1 MLRRLLEFEVPEI
14 YNGQVEI
21 KSIAREAGYRSKV
34 AVAALQEGIDPVGAC
49 VGMRGVRIQN
59 IVKELHEEK
68 IDVIEWN
75 SNSEIF
81 IAKALSPARVS
92 GVYLEED
99 PDTGRTA
106 VVIVPD
112 DQLSL
117 AIGREGQNARLAAKL
132 TGWRIDIKS
141 VTEAVQEAL
150 ENLDKPPL
158 KDLQRQNGDMIAEV
172 QRIVEKRA
180 ANRAVMPE
188 EFATLGRFA
197 DIAHRRHMATREQ
210 ARQTRLAEINAIK
223 KTLPPRMFQMP
234 IESLD
239 LPDNI
244 LEVLQP
250 LGNIGEIMWRFL
262 MDEGRLRGMLTG
274 LPPDS
279 MPLLQSALE
288 RLVVPEDEI
297 LPEGEEALAAEA
309 VAEAAG
315 DAQAEPRDAFAD
327 TQEEGLPG
335 DAGKPGARK
344 EFRPVAV
351 EAVAFDD
358 DEEVDLS
365 QPGKGKKKG
374 KNKGR
379 QLVFD
384 EKSGGMVVKRQR
396 KGNRGRDRTWN
407 DWEE

>member
-1 MLRRLLEFEVPEI
+1 
-14 YNGQVEI
+14 
-21 KSIAREAGYRSKV
+21 
-34 AVAALQEGIDPVGAC
+34 
-49 VGMRGVRIQN
+49 
-59 IVKELHEEK
+59 
-68 IDVIEWN
+68 
-75 SNSEIF
+75 
-81 IAKALSPARVS
+81 
-92 GVYLEED
+92 
-99 PDTGRTA
+99 
-106 VVIVPD
+106 
-112 DQLSL
+112 
-117 AIGREGQNARLAAKL
+117 
-132 TGWRIDIKS
+132 
-141 VTEAVQEAL
+141 
-150 ENLDKPPL
+150 L